1 MNNLLTLVLR
11 LIIFSLMCMA
21 VFAVCLLFL
30 PDEYSL
36 WSFIIAPII
45 AWIFLPKRKENGSD
59 APSEQKRITPVLRSP
74 ASKNELVN
82 EPTNFETE
90 VVEEKP
96 KNGTKNVLANL
107 AILSVIA
114 AGSWYAWDKYQIS
127 LQTPEAIAAREA
139 KIAERAAE
147 EKLRIAERAAEEKL
161 RQEEKKRKAENA
173 IIAECKD
180 ILYADATGQCKTL
193 ESAQKIQ
200 VAMKRLKAVDPMQ
213 KCMNETRVRSRA
225 PSKVDFSWSGTSE
238 LITYYDGAVV
248 SIINLS
254 GETMNGLGLM
264 VPFIST
270 CKIRKKIDNDEI
282 PEFYEFFVR

>member
-1 MNNLLTLVLR
+1 MAALT
-11 LIIFSLMCMA
+11 
-21 VFAVCLLFL
+21 VCLLFL

-36 WSFIIAPII
+36 WSLLIAPIV
-45 AWIFLPKRKENGSD
+45 AWIFLPKRKEKGSD

-74 ASKNELVN
+74 ASKNELIN
-82 EPTNFETE
+82 ETTNSE
-90 VVEEKP
+90 VEIAQEESE
-96 KNGTKNVLANL
+96 NGTKNALANL

-147 EKLRIAERAAEEKL
+147 EKLRMAERAAEEKL
-161 RQEEKKRKAENA
+161 REEEKKREAENA
-173 IIAECKD
+173 IISECKG
-180 ILYADATGQCKTL
+180 ILYADATGQCNTL
-193 ESAQKIQ
+193 ESARKIQ
-200 VAMKRLKAVDPMQ
+200 VAVKRLNAVDPMQ
-213 KCMNETRVRSRA
+213 KCRNETRERSRF

-264 VPFIST
+264 VQFTST
-270 CKIRKKIDNDEI
+270 CKIRKKIDNDDI

>member
-1 MNNLLTLVLR
+1 MTAEKWMNNLLTLVLR

-30 PDEYSL
+30 PAEYSL
-36 WSFIIAPII
+36 WSFMIAPII
-45 AWIFLPKRKENGSD
+45 AWIFLPKRKEKGSD

-90 VVEEKP
+90 VVQEKP

-147 EKLRIAERAAEEKL
+147 EKLRE
-161 RQEEKKRKAENA
+161 EEKKRKAENA